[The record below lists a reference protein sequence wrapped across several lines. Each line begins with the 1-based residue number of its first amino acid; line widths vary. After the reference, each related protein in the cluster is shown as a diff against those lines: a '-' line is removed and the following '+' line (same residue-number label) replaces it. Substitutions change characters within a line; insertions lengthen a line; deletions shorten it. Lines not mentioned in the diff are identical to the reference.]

1 MYLMNSSGETDIEN
15 KLMDMGKGR
24 REMARHIEKATWK
37 LVILYVKYI
46 GNGNLLYESGNSNR
60 GSVTI

>member
-1 MYLMNSSGETDIEN
+1 MYLMSSSGETDIEN

-24 REMARHIEKATWK
+24 REMARRIETVTWK
-37 LVILYVKYI
+37 LIILYVKYI
-46 GNGNLLYESGNSNR
+46 GNGNLLYVSGNSNR